1 MSLSIPCAALLASLV
16 LVAGCDREEAP
27 PAASPV
33 ERRIEP
39 VRQITDEA
47 EARNLER
54 SREVDE
60 ILRSG
65 DPAAGDS
72 TRR

>member
-1 MSLSIPCAALLASLV
+1 MSLSIARAALVASLV
-16 LVAGCDREEAP
+16 LVAGCDREEPP

-39 VRQITDEA
+39 VRQITDDA

-60 ILRSG
+60 ILKSG

-72 TRR
+72 ARR

>member
-1 MSLSIPCAALLASLV
+1 MSVSIPRAVLLASLV
-16 LVAGCDREEAP
+16 LAAACEREEAP

-60 ILRSG
+60 VLRSG
-65 DPAAGDS
+65 DPGGDS